1 LDRFAVANALRE
13 MGRLLEARGESPFR
27 VRAYERGARAV
38 LGVADLGRLVDED
51 RLREVPGI
59 GPALASAIAE
69 LHKTGRSERLE
80 RLRAQLP
87 PGILELSLV
96 PGMTRK
102 RIAALHQAIGVRGLD
117 DLKDAAETGRV
128 RTVKGFGPRTEEKI
142 LEGIRGLATRE
153 ERVLLHEA
161 HREAEA
167 LLGHLRAAPQV
178 TRVEAAGALRRCEE
192 TVTELQL
199 VAAAVDPAPA
209 IMKFSSYPMLATVLE
224 RGLDHCAARLS
235 GGLRVELVV
244 TPPAAYAT
252 ALHRLTGSKAHLE
265 KLDALART
273 RGLAPTDAGLR
284 RRAGGRHP
292 AAVNDE
298 ADLYRRLGLPDLP
311 PEVREDEGEIEAA
324 AAGDEFSDLV
334 TEGDVRGLV
343 HCHTVYSDGKHTV
356 EEMARAAEA
365 MGMEYITITDH
376 SPTAHYAGGLQLD
389 RLKRQWEEIARA
401 QEKVKVRLLR
411 GTESDILA
419 DGALDYPDAV
429 LEQLDVVIA
438 SVHNRFR
445 MTSEQMTRRVV
456 AAMRHPVFKI
466 WGHAQGRYV
475 LTRPP
480 FDCDMDAVLDAV
492 ASSRA
497 AVEVNGDPHRLDM
510 VPRWLREARK
520 RGIRFV
526 ISTDAHSTA
535 QLSNVRWGVAM
546 ARRGWVRRGEVLNAL
561 PEAEFRRA
569 VRPGAAA

>member
-1 LDRFAVANALRE
+1 VDRFAVANALRE

-27 VRAYERGARAV
+27 VRAYDRGARAV
-38 LGVADLGRLVDED
+38 EGVADLGRLVDED

-59 GPALASAIAE
+59 GPVLASAIVE
-69 LHKTGRSERLE
+69 LHRTGRSERLE

-96 PGMTRK
+96 PGMTRA
-102 RIAALHQAIGVRGLD
+102 RIAALHQALGIRGLE
-117 DLKDAAETGRV
+117 DLKAAAEGGRV

-153 ERVLLHEA
+153 ERVLLYHAE
-161 HREAEA
+161 REAEG
-167 LLGHLRAAPQV
+167 LLRHLRSAPQV
-178 TRVEAAGALRRCEE
+178 ACADVAGALRRCEE
-192 TVTELQL
+192 TVTEILL
-199 VAAAVDPAPA
+199 VAASRDPAA
-209 IMKFSSYPMLATVLE
+209 TILHFSSYPMLATVLE
-224 RGLDHCAARLS
+224 RALDHCAARLPD
-235 GGLRVELVV
+235 GLRVELTV

-252 ALHRLTGSKAHLE
+252 TLHRLTGSESHLD
-265 KLDALART
+265 KLDALAEA
-273 RGLAPTDAGLR
+273 RGQALQGAGLR
-284 RRAGGRHP
+284 GNGGRRP
-292 AAVNDE
+292 VAVKDE
-298 ADLYRRLGLPDLP
+298 ADLYRRLGLPLLP
-311 PEVREDEGEIEAA
+311 PEVREDEGEVEAA
-324 AAGDEFSDLV
+324 VAGDDFADLV
-334 TEGDVRGLV
+334 TEDDVRGLV

-356 EEMARAAEA
+356 EQMARAAEA
-365 MGMEYITITDH
+365 MGMQYITITDH

-389 RLKRQWEEIARA
+389 RLKRQWDEIAKA
-401 QEKVKVRLLR
+401 QENVKVRLLR

-419 DGALDYPDAV
+419 DGALDYPDSV
-429 LEQLDVVIA
+429 LEQLDIVIA
-438 SVHNRFR
+438 SIHNRFR
-445 MTSEQMTRRVV
+445 MSSEQMTRRVV
-456 AAMRHPVFKI
+456 AAMKHPVFKV

-480 FDCDMDAVLDAV
+480 FECDMDAVLDAV

-535 QLSNVRWGVAM
+535 QLRNVRYGVAM

-561 PEAEFRRA
+561 PAEAFRRA
-569 VRPGAAA
+569 VRPGTAA

>member
-1 LDRFAVANALRE
+1 MDRFAVAGALRE
-13 MGRLLEARGESPFR
+13 MGRLLEARGESSFR

-38 LGVADLGRLVDED
+38 EGVADLGRLVDED

-59 GPALASAIAE
+59 GPVLAAAIAE

-96 PGMTRK
+96 PGMTRT
-102 RIAALHQAIGVRGLD
+102 RIAALHQALGVRGLD
-117 DLKDAAETGRV
+117 DLKAAAEAGRV
-128 RTVKGFGPRTEEKI
+128 RTVKGFGPKTEEKI

-153 ERVLLHEA
+153 ERVLLYQAE
-161 HREAEA
+161 REAEG
-167 LLGHLRAAPQV
+167 LLRHLRSAPEV
-178 TRVEAAGALRRCEE
+178 ARADVAGAVRRCEE
-192 TVTELQL
+192 TATEIPL
-199 VAAAVDPAPA
+199 VAASRDPAKT
-209 IMKFSSYPMLATVLE
+209 IEHFVGYPMLATVLE
-224 RGLDHCAARLS
+224 RDLDRCAARLPD
-235 GGLRVELVV
+235 GLRVELTV
-244 TPPAAYAT
+244 TPQAAYAT
-252 ALHRLTGSKAHLE
+252 ALHRLTGSKAHIG
-265 KLDALART
+265 KLDARARSI
-273 RGLAPTDAGLR
+273 GLSLTDAGLR
-284 RRAGGRHP
+284 RNGGRRP
-292 AAVNDE
+292 APVKEE
-298 ADLYRRLGLPDLP
+298 AELYRRLGLPPLP
-311 PEVREDEGEIEAA
+311 PEVREDEGEVEAA
-324 AAGDEFSDLV
+324 AAGDDFADLV
-334 TEGDVRGLV
+334 TEQDVRGLV

-356 EEMARAAEA
+356 EQMARAAEA

-376 SPTAHYAGGLQLD
+376 SPTAHYAGGLPLD
-389 RLKRQWEEIARA
+389 RLKRQWDEIALA

-429 LEQLDVVIA
+429 LEQLDIVIA
-438 SVHNRFR
+438 SIHNRYR
-445 MTSEQMTRRVV
+445 MDSDQMTRRLVS
-456 AAMRHPVFKI
+456 AMKQPVFKV

-480 FDCDMDAVLDAV
+480 FECDMDAVLDAV
-492 ASSRA
+492 AQSRA

-535 QLSNVRWGVAM
+535 QLRNVRYGVAM

-561 PEAEFRRA
+561 PLDAFRRA
-569 VRPGAAA
+569 VRPGTGT

>member
-1 LDRFAVANALRE
+1 MDRFAVANALRE

-27 VRAYERGARAV
+27 VRAYDRGARAV
-38 LGVADLGRLVDED
+38 EGVADLGRLVDED

-59 GPALASAIAE
+59 GPVLASAIAE

-96 PGMTRK
+96 PGMTRA
-102 RIAALHQAIGVRGLD
+102 RIAALHQALGIRGLD
-117 DLKDAAETGRV
+117 DLKAAAEDGRI

-153 ERVLLHEA
+153 ERVLLYHAE
-161 HREAEA
+161 REAEG
-167 LLGHLRAAPQV
+167 LLRHLRSAPQV
-178 TRVEAAGALRRCEE
+178 ARADVAGALRRCEE
-192 TVTELQL
+192 TVTEILL
-199 VAAAVDPAPA
+199 VAASRDPAA
-209 IMKFSSYPMLATVLE
+209 TILHFSSYPMLATVLE
-224 RGLDHCAARLS
+224 RGLDHCAARLPD
-235 GGLRVELVV
+235 GLRVELTV
-244 TPPAAYAT
+244 TPQAAYAT
-252 ALHRLTGSKAHLE
+252 TLHRLTGSESHLD
-265 KLDALART
+265 KLDALAEA
-273 RGLAPTDAGLR
+273 RGLALEGVGR
-284 RRAGGRHP
+284 RGNGGRRP
-292 AAVNDE
+292 LAIKDE
-298 ADLYRRLGLPDLP
+298 ADLYRRLGLPLLP
-311 PEVREDEGEIEAA
+311 PEVREDEGEVEAA
-324 AAGDEFSDLV
+324 VAGDDFADLV
-334 TEGDVRGLV
+334 TEDDVRGLV

-356 EEMARAAEA
+356 EQMARAAEA
-365 MGMEYITITDH
+365 MGMQYITITDH

-389 RLKRQWEEIARA
+389 RLKRHWDEIAKA
-401 QEKVKVRLLR
+401 QENVTVRLLR

-419 DGALDYPDAV
+419 DGALDYPDSV
-429 LEQLDVVIA
+429 LEQLDIVIA
-438 SVHNRFR
+438 SIHNRFR
-445 MTSEQMTRRVV
+445 MSSEQMTRRVV
-456 AAMRHPVFKI
+456 AAMKHPVFKV

-480 FDCDMDAVLDAV
+480 FECDMDAVLDAV

-535 QLSNVRWGVAM
+535 QLRNVRYGVAM

-561 PEAEFRRA
+561 PAEAFRRA
-569 VRPGAAA
+569 VRPGTAA

>member
-1 LDRFAVANALRE
+1 VDRFAVANALRE

-27 VRAYERGARAV
+27 VRAYDRGARAV
-38 LGVADLGRLVDED
+38 EGVADLGRLVDED

-59 GPALASAIAE
+59 GPVLASAIAE

-96 PGMTRK
+96 PGMTRA
-102 RIAALHQAIGVRGLD
+102 RIAALHQALGIRGLD
-117 DLKDAAETGRV
+117 DLKAAAEGGRI

-153 ERVLLHEA
+153 ERVLLYHAE
-161 HREAEA
+161 REAEG
-167 LLGHLRAAPQV
+167 LLRHLRSAPQV
-178 TRVEAAGALRRCEE
+178 ARADVAGALRRCEE
-192 TVTELQL
+192 TVTEILL
-199 VAAAVDPAPA
+199 VAASRDPAA
-209 IMKFSSYPMLATVLE
+209 TILHFSSYPMLATVLE
-224 RGLDHCAARLS
+224 RGLDHCAARLPD
-235 GGLRVELVV
+235 GLRVELTV
-244 TPPAAYAT
+244 TPQAAYAT
-252 ALHRLTGSKAHLE
+252 TLHRLTGSESHLD
-265 KLDALART
+265 KLDALAEA
-273 RGLAPTDAGLR
+273 RGLALEGAGR
-284 RRAGGRHP
+284 RGNGGRRAV
-292 AAVNDE
+292 AIKDE
-298 ADLYRRLGLPDLP
+298 ADLYRRLGLPLLP
-311 PEVREDEGEIEAA
+311 PEVREDEGEVEAA
-324 AAGDEFSDLV
+324 VAGDDFADLV
-334 TEGDVRGLV
+334 TEADVRGLV

-356 EEMARAAEA
+356 EQMARAAEA
-365 MGMEYITITDH
+365 MGMQYITITDH

-389 RLKRQWEEIARA
+389 RLKRQWDEIAKA
-401 QEKVKVRLLR
+401 QENVKVRLLR

-419 DGALDYPDAV
+419 DGALDYPDSV
-429 LEQLDVVIA
+429 LEQLDIVIA
-438 SVHNRFR
+438 SIHNRFR
-445 MTSEQMTRRVV
+445 MSSEQMTRRVV
-456 AAMRHPVFKI
+456 AAMKHPVFKV

-480 FDCDMDAVLDAV
+480 FECDMDAVLDAV

-535 QLSNVRWGVAM
+535 QLRNIRYGVAM

-561 PEAEFRRA
+561 PAEAFRRA
-569 VRPGAAA
+569 VRPGTAA

>member
-1 LDRFAVANALRE
+1 MDRFAVANALRE

-27 VRAYERGARAV
+27 VRAYDRGARAV
-38 LGVADLGRLVDED
+38 EGVADLGRLVDED

-59 GPALASAIAE
+59 GPVLASAIAE

-96 PGMTRK
+96 PGMTRA
-102 RIAALHQAIGVRGLD
+102 RIAALHQALGIRGLD
-117 DLKDAAETGRV
+117 DLKAAAEGGRI

-153 ERVLLHEA
+153 ERVLLYHAE
-161 HREAEA
+161 REAEG
-167 LLGHLRAAPQV
+167 LLRHLRSAPQV
-178 TRVEAAGALRRCEE
+178 ARADVAGALRRCEE
-192 TVTELQL
+192 TVTEILL
-199 VAAAVDPAPA
+199 VAASRDPAA
-209 IMKFSSYPMLATVLE
+209 TILHFSSYPMLATVLE
-224 RGLDHCAARLS
+224 RGLDHCAARLPD
-235 GGLRVELVV
+235 GLRVELTV
-244 TPPAAYAT
+244 TPQAAYAT
-252 ALHRLTGSKAHLE
+252 TLHRLTGSESHLH
-265 KLDALART
+265 KLDALAEA
-273 RGLAPTDAGLR
+273 RGLALEGVGR
-284 RRAGGRHP
+284 RGNGGRRP
-292 AAVNDE
+292 LAIKDE
-298 ADLYRRLGLPDLP
+298 ADLYRRLGLPLLP
-311 PEVREDEGEIEAA
+311 PEVREDEGAVEAA
-324 AAGDEFSDLV
+324 VAGDDFADLV
-334 TEGDVRGLV
+334 TEADVRGLV

-356 EEMARAAEA
+356 EQMARAAEA
-365 MGMEYITITDH
+365 MGMQYITITDH

-389 RLKRQWEEIARA
+389 RLKRQWDEIAKA
-401 QEKVKVRLLR
+401 QENVKVRLLR

-419 DGALDYPDAV
+419 DGALDYPDSV
-429 LEQLDVVIA
+429 LEQLDIVIA

-445 MTSEQMTRRVV
+445 MSSEQMTRRVV
-456 AAMRHPVFKI
+456 AAMKHPVFKV

-480 FDCDMDAVLDAV
+480 FECDMEAVLDAV

-535 QLSNVRWGVAM
+535 QLRNVRYGVAM

-561 PEAEFRRA
+561 PAEAFRRA
-569 VRPGAAA
+569 VRPGTAA